1 MEGRGRRQ
9 GGERRWKLD
18 GDGGDEGDDDGGGDD
33 DEVNGGGDGD
43 GSDVDVGGD
52 EGDDDGGGDSNDLI
66 LSHNLDISPK

>member
-1 MEGRGRRQ
+1 MLEVDAKVLKVAQ
-9 GGERRWKLD
+9 VTPFFICDPL
-18 GDGGDEGDDDGGGDD
+18 DGGGD
-33 DEVNGGGDGD
+33 GGGDGD

>member
-9 GGERRWKLD
+9 GGERRWKQD

-33 DEVNGGGDGD
+33 D

-52 EGDDDGGGDSNDLI
+52 ELHQMKAMMMVVVTVMI
-66 LSHNLDISPK
+66 